1 MYDPRNVLIVIL
13 LTLCVGLSL
22 STRSYRN
29 DLITLKETV
38 AAEKA
43 VAAAEHDR
51 IEKEQASVAADTAA
65 GWAAAVAYW
74 REHGGV
80 RVRPAAAQGAVPA
93 VSGSAAGAAGLR
105 PGEQRPRAAVDVDA
119 AECEARLNGSVLDA
133 VWIETVKGWV
143 KRQRAASEPIK

>member
-1 MYDPRNVLIVIL
+1 MLVVLM
-13 LTLCVGLSL
+13 TLCVSL
-22 STRSYRN
+22 TILYRSEKN
-29 DLITLKETV
+29 ELADLKETV
-38 AAEKA
+38 ATEKA

-51 IEKEQASVAADTAA
+51 IEKERSRVDAETVA
-65 GWAAAVAYW
+65 GWAAAIAYW

-93 VSGSAAGAAGLR
+93 VPGAAAGAAGLR

-143 KRQRAASEPIK
+143 KKQREIVK